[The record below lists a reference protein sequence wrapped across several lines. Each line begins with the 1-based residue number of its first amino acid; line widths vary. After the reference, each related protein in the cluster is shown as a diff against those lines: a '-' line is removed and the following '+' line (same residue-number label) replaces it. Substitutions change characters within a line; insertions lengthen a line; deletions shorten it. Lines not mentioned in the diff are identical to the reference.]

1 MGKPLTKP
9 VKIAISIYLAM
20 VLLVCSSYLVLIL
33 VGSLQGNDMS
43 SSVLDTDHQHIN
55 SVTKDSNE
63 GINDTKLN
71 KASATS
77 DDVAKEETVSNTNDT
92 ISNTDTE
99 KSRCKLIWLMTL
111 CTYFILNTLHIL
123 FEIA

>member
-71 KASATS
+71 KATTS

-99 KSRCKLIWLMTL
+99 KVGASSSD
-111 CTYFILNTLHIL
+111 
-123 FEIA
+123 

>member
-1 MGKPLTKP
+1 
-9 VKIAISIYLAM
+9 M

-99 KSRCKLIWLMTL
+99 KSRLQAHLIDDTMHLL
-111 CTYFILNTLHIL
+111 YFKYFAYFI
-123 FEIA
+123 

>member
-71 KASATS
+71 KAQQQ
-77 DDVAKEETVSNTNDT
+77 VMMLPKKKPFQ
-92 ISNTDTE
+92 IQ
-99 KSRCKLIWLMTL
+99 
-111 CTYFILNTLHIL
+111 ILKK
-123 FEIA
+123 

>member
-1 MGKPLTKP
+1 
-9 VKIAISIYLAM
+9 M

-63 GINDTKLN
+63 GINDTKL
-71 KASATS
+71 T
-77 DDVAKEETVSNTNDT
+77 
-92 ISNTDTE
+92 
-99 KSRCKLIWLMTL
+99 KLQQQVMMLPKKKPFQIQ
-111 CTYFILNTLHIL
+111 ILKK
-123 FEIA
+123 

>member
-71 KASATS
+71 KAQQQ
-77 DDVAKEETVSNTNDT
+77 VMMLPKKKPFQ
-92 ISNTDTE
+92 IQIL
-99 KSRCKLIWLMTL
+99 KSRCKLI
-111 CTYFILNTLHIL
+111 
-123 FEIA
+123 

>member
-77 DDVAKEETVSNTNDT
+77 DAVAKEETVSNTNDT

-99 KSRCKLIWLMTL
+99 KVGASSSD
-111 CTYFILNTLHIL
+111 
-123 FEIA
+123 

>member
-71 KASATS
+71 KAQQQ
-77 DDVAKEETVSNTNDT
+77 VMMLLKKKPFQ
-92 ISNTDTE
+92 IQM
-99 KSRCKLIWLMTL
+99 IQ
-111 CTYFILNTLHIL
+111 FQIQILKK
-123 FEIA
+123 

>member
-71 KASATS
+71 KASQQ
-77 DDVAKEETVSNTNDT
+77 VMMLLKKKPFQ
-92 ISNTDTE
+92 IQM
-99 KSRCKLIWLMTL
+99 IQ
-111 CTYFILNTLHIL
+111 FQIQILKK
-123 FEIA
+123 

>member
-1 MGKPLTKP
+1 
-9 VKIAISIYLAM
+9 
-20 VLLVCSSYLVLIL
+20 
-33 VGSLQGNDMS
+33 MS

-77 DDVAKEETVSNTNDT
+77 DDVAKEVSIHDT
-92 ISNTDTE
+92 IY
-99 KSRCKLIWLMTL
+99 R
-111 CTYFILNTLHIL
+111 Y
-123 FEIA
+123 

>member
-63 GINDTKLN
+63 GINDTKFQR
-71 KASATS
+71 TS

-99 KSRCKLIWLMTL
+99 K
-111 CTYFILNTLHIL
+111 
-123 FEIA
+123 

>member
-43 SSVLDTDHQHIN
+43 SSVLTQ
-55 SVTKDSNE
+55 
-63 GINDTKLN
+63 
-71 KASATS
+71 
-77 DDVAKEETVSNTNDT
+77 T
-92 ISNTDTE
+92 I
-99 KSRCKLIWLMTL
+99 
-111 CTYFILNTLHIL
+111 NTLIVLLKIL
-123 FEIA
+123 TKA

>member
-71 KASATS
+71 KASEQ
-77 DDVAKEETVSNTNDT
+77 VMMLLKKKPFQ
-92 ISNTDTE
+92 IQM
-99 KSRCKLIWLMTL
+99 IQ
-111 CTYFILNTLHIL
+111 FQIQILKK
-123 FEIA
+123 

>member
-71 KASATS
+71 KASQQ
-77 DDVAKEETVSNTNDT
+77 VMMLLKKKPFQ
-92 ISNTDTE
+92 IQMIQFQIQIL
-99 KSRCKLIWLMTL
+99 KSRCKLI
-111 CTYFILNTLHIL
+111 
-123 FEIA
+123 

>member
-71 KASATS
+71 KASKQQ
-77 DDVAKEETVSNTNDT
+77 VMMLLKKKPFQ
-92 ISNTDTE
+92 IQMIQFQIQIL
-99 KSRCKLIWLMTL
+99 KSRCKLI
-111 CTYFILNTLHIL
+111 
-123 FEIA
+123 